1 MIVPLYQFRCDKFA
15 GSADNEPDDTIEIDW
30 NTLIAMSDTSDGEL
44 KQEQEGVEG
53 SVNDHEEEAAEGSV
67 NDHGQ
72 EQEAAEG
79 SVDDHGQ
86 EQEAAE
92 GSVDDLGQEPGVPDQ
107 SDRDSE
113 QDDEVA
119 TTSALTLGSADDWP
133 KWFVDGIEHLKTI
146 SKAEPW
152 FTLLVNFTK
161 FERSLGFTSTVSK

>member
-79 SVDDHGQ
+79 SVDD
-86 EQEAAE
+86 
-92 GSVDDLGQEPGVPDQ
+92 LGQEPGVPDR

>member
-30 NTLIAMSDTSDGEL
+30 NTLIAMSDVSDGEL
-44 KQEQEGVEG
+44 EQEQEGVEG
-53 SVNDHEEEAAEGSV
+53 SVNDHEEEAAKGSV
-67 NDHGQ
+67 NN
-72 EQEAAEG
+72 
-79 SVDDHGQ
+79 HGQ

-133 KWFVDGIEHLKTI
+133 KWFIDEIEHLKTI